1 MKRIIC
7 LLIFAL
13 TILLVACSAGEQ
25 TPPADTIVVVTR
37 EKAEQVKY
45 DMSYED
51 VLKLL
56 GPTQEQKKSQAVI
69 QEYELDDQ
77 SHFCI
82 TYLPDAD
89 GIMRVLSAEIT
100 RFVTRENAE
109 QVEYGMSKDE
119 VVELLG
125 ATKEIGSGTFSHVY
139 LLPDGDVASFGYQ
152 IDTKGIFRVSHI
164 YIGEPL
170 SE

>member
-1 MKRIIC
+1 MKRVVCI
-7 LLIFAL
+7 LVFAL
-13 TILLVACSAGEQ
+13 TLLLVACSTNEL
-25 TPPADTIVVVTR
+25 PPSVDTVAVVTR
-37 EKAEQVKY
+37 EKAEQIKY

-51 VLKLL
+51 VLELL
-56 GPTQEQKKSQAVI
+56 GPTLEQTQSQAIV

-82 TYLPDAD
+82 TYLPDTN
-89 GIMRVLSAEIT
+89 GVLRVLSAEIT
-100 RFVTRENAE
+100 RFVTRESAE

-119 VVELLG
+119 VLELLG

-139 LLPDGDVASFGYQ
+139 LLPDGDIASFGYN
-152 IDTKGIFRVSHI
+152 IDVKGTFRVSHI
-164 YIGEPL
+164 YIGEPP